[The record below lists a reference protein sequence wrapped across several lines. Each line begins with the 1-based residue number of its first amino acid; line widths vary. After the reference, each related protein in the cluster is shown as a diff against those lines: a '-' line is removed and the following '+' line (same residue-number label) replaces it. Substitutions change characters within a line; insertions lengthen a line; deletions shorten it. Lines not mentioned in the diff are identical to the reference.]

1 MQSTNSQKTINRR
14 HLCVKACCDVA
25 TKHVKRGCHDVA
37 SVRDLGKLHMDQVLF
52 NSLCESIGLNLEEER
67 DVFFIPN
74 PIDGIVSQQNN
85 PVRKMY

>member
-1 MQSTNSQKTINRR
+1 M
-14 HLCVKACCDVA
+14 KACCDVA